1 MIKTAVVILNW
12 NGRNFL
18 EKFLP
23 SVVLYSK
30 GDAGIFIIDN
40 ASTDDSIAF
49 VAAHYPEITILQ
61 NEHNGGFSKGYNDG
75 LKNIKAQYF
84 VLLNSDVEVSKN
96 WIAPIVQL
104 LDNQPEIA
112 ACQPK
117 IKSYHQK
124 NQFEYAGAAGGFLD
138 KHYYPFCRGRI
149 FDVVEEDTGQYDST
163 REVFWASGACLFV
176 RAELYAKLGG
186 LDEDFFAHMEEID
199 LCWRLKNAGFKIMAS
214 HQSTVYHVGG
224 GTLSKIN
231 PRKTFLNFR
240 NNLFI
245 ITKNCDR
252 KKLFPMLFKRMILD
266 GIAAGKFLF
275 SGSSSHAFA
284 VLRAH
289 FSFYAQF
296 TRMYKKRQ
304 FLEPL
309 PYTNTSTQYKK
320 SIIWD
325 FYVRKHKHFSEID
338 ASYFLN

>member
-1 MIKTAVVILNW
+1 MKTAVVILNW

-23 SVVLYSK
+23 SVTRYSK
-30 GDAGIFIIDN
+30 GDASIFIIDN
-40 ASTDDSIAF
+40 ASSDDSISF
-49 VAAHYPEITILQ
+49 VKTHYPEITILK
-61 NEHNGGFSKGYNDG
+61 NAHNGGFSKGYNEG
-75 LKNIKAQYF
+75 LKKIDAQYF
-84 VLLNSDVEVSKN
+84 VLLNSDVEVTEN

-104 LDNQPEIA
+104 LDEQPEIA

-117 IKSYHQK
+117 IKSFHQK

-149 FDVVEEDTGQYDST
+149 FDSVEEDNGQYDNT

-176 RAELYAKLGG
+176 RADLYSKLGG

-199 LCWRLKNAGFKIMAS
+199 LCWRLKNTGYKIMAS
-214 HQSTVYHVGG
+214 HLSTVYHVGG

-245 ITKNCDR
+245 ITKNCER
-252 KKLFPMLFKRMILD
+252 KKLFPMLFKRMVLD

-275 SGSSSHAFA
+275 SGSPSHAFA

-296 TRMYKKRQ
+296 NGMYKKRK
-304 FLEPL
+304 LVTPI
-309 PYTNTSTQYKK
+309 PYTSTSTQYKK

-325 FYVRKHKHFSEID
+325 YYVRQHKHFSEID
-338 ASYFLN
+338 SRNFLI